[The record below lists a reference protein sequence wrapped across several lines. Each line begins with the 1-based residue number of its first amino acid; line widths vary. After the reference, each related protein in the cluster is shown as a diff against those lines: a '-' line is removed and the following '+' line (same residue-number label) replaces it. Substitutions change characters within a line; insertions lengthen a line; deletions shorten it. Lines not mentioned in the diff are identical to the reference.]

1 MEESARV
8 ERVDFTSVSFS
19 RPARPAACRRLTENT
34 GRDPEE
40 RSVGRTEGRKESTT
54 RVETQRICAS
64 VAGHRCF
71 CNHRWPAK
79 LIESCYPSS
88 ATNALKSL
96 DERSSSMENSTDSFM
111 VLHCLIGLECS
122 TGNGIICR

>member
-34 GRDPEE
+34 GWDPEE
-40 RSVGRTEGRKESTT
+40 RSEGRTEGRKESTT

-64 VAGHRCF
+64 VAIASTVAFAIIANR
-71 CNHRWPAK
+71 K

-88 ATNALKSL
+88 AANALKPL
-96 DERSSSMENSTDSFM
+96 DERAARWK
-111 VLHCLIGLECS
+111 VQ
-122 TGNGIICR
+122 